1 MQLDR
6 REVCDPHQ
14 RGEIVGEKIVNGSF
28 VTLAPHGRGLHPV
41 RAMHGGVF
49 FEEEFLLHA
58 PGIALHGERPSGEMR
73 HQIRRNADVVIDDLS
88 LGEAGGGIED
98 LVKVRETEL
107 AALDFDD
114 GGSGHGGRWSF
125 VVRRWSL
132 VVRCSSFAVAIA
144 CWQQQ

>member
-1 MQLDR
+1 
-6 REVCDPHQ
+6 
-14 RGEIVGEKIVNGSF
+14 
-28 VTLAPHGRGLHPV
+28 
-41 RAMHGGVF
+41 
-49 FEEEFLLHA
+49 
-58 PGIALHGERPSGEMR
+58 MR

>member
-1 MQLDR
+1 
-6 REVCDPHQ
+6 
-14 RGEIVGEKIVNGSF
+14 
-28 VTLAPHGRGLHPV
+28 
-41 RAMHGGVF
+41 MHGGVF

-114 GGSGHGGRWSF
+114 GGSGHGGRWSL
-125 VVRRWSL
+125 VVRRWSFVAGRSL
-132 VVRCSSFAVAIA
+132 FVVRCCHRLLATTVKGRCTPNDQRLTTSDG
-144 CWQQQ
+144 